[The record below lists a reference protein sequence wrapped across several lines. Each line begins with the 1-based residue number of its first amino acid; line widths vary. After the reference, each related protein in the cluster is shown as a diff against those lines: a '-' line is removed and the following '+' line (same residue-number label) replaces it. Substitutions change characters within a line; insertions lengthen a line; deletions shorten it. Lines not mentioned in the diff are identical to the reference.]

1 MLMRTNADIT
11 LYNYHNGKYH
21 RKVIEGVF
29 WDNVKQSNILKSG
42 AVSSDAVSLFIPVLA
57 LPEGYTKP
65 KQYNNLADVAN
76 KYTLQA
82 NSKDLIVKGVVG
94 YEFDNTS
101 QATVSTGVKYLK
113 DNYDDVVTVS
123 VVDEKLYGDE
133 SMQHYKLSCK

>member
-11 LYNYHNGKYH
+11 LYNYHDGKYY
-21 RKVIEGVF
+21 RKVVKEVF

-42 AVSSDAVSLFIPVLA
+42 AVVSDAVSLFIPVSS

-65 KQYNNLADVAN
+65 KQYNNLTDVAN

-82 NSKDLIVKGVVG
+82 NSKDLIVKGESAF
-94 YEFDNTS
+94 EFDNTS
-101 QATVSTGVKYLK
+101 QATVSAGVKYLK

-123 VVDEKLYGDE
+123 IVDEKLFGDE